1 MATVN
6 VTKKNNAKLFDIKTL
21 VQAGINPVTGLPIK
35 MESQCNIKPN
45 IKKLLRIV
53 DEQDAIN
60 RYRWFNL
67 PDGLDGQLI
76 ERILYYRGQGM
87 LFLMKADK
95 KFYFLPYA
103 LDGTIDVYGRFT
115 AVTPLPFNGTSSS
128 EGKKGEVKP
137 WIAGMKKFPKY
148 EVVVK
153 ELTND
158 EIFDSCVLLWDYSN
172 QESQTNISRQILQDP
187 LIDVMSDLIPYM
199 RTALKNSTGVKG
211 MRVNDADQQSQATLA
226 NSTIDKATLN
236 GDRIVA
242 ILGNI
247 DFQELADGQVAK
259 AEEFLL
265 AMQALDNLRL
275 GFYGLENG
283 GLFQKKS
290 HVLQTEQ
297 QMNSSNVGLVYQDG
311 LTIRQK
317 FCDIVNS
324 IWGLGISVEP
334 SETVSNMD
342 ANFDGYVADFQDQT
356 GMIQGEQNPIVGGDE
371 DVVL

>member
-1 MATVN
+1 MA
-6 VTKKNNAKLFDIKTL
+6 NNAKLPDIKTL
-21 VQAGINPVTGLPIK
+21 LQAGINPMTKLPIK
-35 MESQCNIKPN
+35 MTSQCNIKSN

-60 RYRWFNL
+60 RYRWYNL
-67 PDGLDGQLI
+67 PDGLDGQLL
-76 ERILYYRGQGM
+76 ERILYYRAQGM
-87 LFLMKADK
+87 FFLMRADK

-103 LDGTIDVYGRFT
+103 LDGNIDVYGRFT
-115 AVTPLPFNGTSSS
+115 GVTPLPFNGTASS
-128 EGKKGEVKP
+128 EGKNGNMKP
-137 WIAGMKKFPKY
+137 WIQGMRKIPKY
-148 EVVVK
+148 EVMMNQPT
-153 ELTND
+153 E
-158 EIFDSCVLLWDYSN
+158 EEFFDSCVLLWDYSN

-211 MRVNDADQQSQATLA
+211 MRVNDADQQAQASLA

-265 AMQALDNLRL
+265 SMQALDNLRL

-334 SETVSNMD
+334 SETVSNID
-342 ANFDGYVADFQDQT
+342 ANLDGYVADVQDQS
-356 GMIQGEQNPIVGGDE
+356 GAIPGEQNPIVGGDE

>member
-1 MATVN
+1 MAI
-6 VTKKNNAKLFDIKTL
+6 NNAKLPDLKTL
-21 VQAGINPVTGLPIK
+21 LQAGIDPYTKLPVK
-35 MESQCNIKPN
+35 MAPQCNIKAN

-60 RYRWFNL
+60 RYRWYNL

-76 ERILYYRGQGM
+76 ERILYYRAQGM
-87 LFLMKADK
+87 FFFMRADK

-128 EGKKGEVKP
+128 EGSKGEVKP
-137 WIAGMKKFPKY
+137 WISGMKKFPKY
-148 EVVVK
+148 EVIQDMPSESEV
-153 ELTND
+153 
-158 EIFDSCVLLWDYSN
+158 FDSCVLLWDYSN

-187 LIDVMSDLIPYM
+187 LLDVMSDLIPYM

-211 MRVNDADQQSQATLA
+211 MRVNDADQQAQATLA

-242 ILGNI
+242 VLGNME
-247 DFQELADGQVAK
+247 FQELADGQVAK

-265 AMQALDNLRL
+265 SMQALDNLRL
-275 GFYGLENG
+275 GFYGLDNG

-290 HVLQTEQ
+290 HVLQSEQ

-356 GMIQGEQNPIVGGDE
+356 GAQEGEQNIIVGGGE
-371 DVVL
+371 DDML